1 MWYFFSSSKLS
12 SIFGTWLK
20 KKPMWASLKQGE
32 KKCIPIM
39 HLFLIQSLLHHA
51 YLKSFKI
58 SNIFMFELPYSPQL
72 SMKMYILK
80 KSSAY

>member
-1 MWYFFSSSKLS
+1 
-12 SIFGTWLK
+12 
-20 KKPMWASLKQGE
+20 
-32 KKCIPIM
+32 M